1 MIDFCNDCFSIPS
14 CPCPN
19 DVCTQVRI
27 AGVVNRTDISVPTDS
42 GSTDDAQ
49 DAILYC
55 WRLSI
60 ENCSN
65 TTFCDVQVRLEPRFK
80 TTGTIPR
87 CGGQDIFNPEVIVA
101 TTAGNISDENT
112 AVTNVSANIT
122 GAETVAAGAWDQAA
136 PELFAA
142 PGTLPPGRWVLEVCA
157 EIRKSALEEYDCPDP
172 ALFPSI
178 FSVTGHTPSNVGCPL
193 NVCTFVGCSPDSVV
207 ATLGEGCG
215 K

>member
-1 MIDFCNDCFSIPS
+1 
-14 CPCPN
+14 
-19 DVCTQVRI
+19 VKI

-42 GSTDDAQ
+42 PSTSGAQ

-80 TTGTIPR
+80 TTGTVP
-87 CGGQDIFNPEVIVA
+87 CAGGGQIFNPDVIVA
-101 TTAGNISDENT
+101 STTGVNSDNT

-122 GAETVAAGAWDQAA
+122 GVETVAAGAWDQAA
-136 PELFAA
+136 PELFAT

-157 EIRKSALEEYDCPDP
+157 EIRKSELEDFDCPDP

-193 NVCTFVGCSPDSVV
+193 NVCTFVGCSPDSVI
-207 ATLGEGCG
+207 ATLNPLSCS
-215 K
+215 